1 MLSIAEHNDLTGS
14 RASTDRR
21 TAQARIASLWPGGL
35 LALAFAIAVAIPLFW
50 PVALGPLVGFALIML
65 CFVSGGFT
73 AMLVERRFDGVARQ
87 VVADTNR
94 MAIRI
99 MLPCLLLIGAAG
111 RLDIVSNGVS
121 GSGTQ
126 LDAGLDLFP
135 ASADRADAARCVRA
149 SGQRGLITGERPTV
163 TRRAPSPMR
172 SLQRRRSRSCR
183 WQESARP

>member
-1 MLSIAEHNDLTGS
+1 MLSIAEHNDLAGS
-14 RASTDRR
+14 LASTDRR

-121 GSGTQ
+121 GWVLSWMLVWIYFLLRQIALMLRGAFAP
-126 LDAGLDLFP
+126 L
-135 ASADRADAARCVRA
+135 ASAD
-149 SGQRGLITGERPTV
+149 
-163 TRRAPSPMR
+163 
-172 SLQRRRSRSCR
+172 
-183 WQESARP
+183 